1 MATYD
6 LKITLHKA
14 NYSSATEF
22 EHDIRGFCS
31 VFYQQVN
38 QCTVR
43 QLDNYA
49 VVFVSS
55 NDRHITFDHSTNVGC
70 IEIERGDYTA
80 ECGIDISSLSR
91 VFEEDGAVD
100 LMVSKLK
107 RNTRYIC
114 GHVHGVYKTPITA
127 ELLRNNNWDKLDE
140 DHRLFLLRRLLV
152 DIYGNEKFDYFEMA
166 DDEGRTG
173 DIYSLIENTVEQLF
187 GPDADSVWGRSDDD
201 DDDDY

>member
-1 MATYD
+1 
-6 LKITLHKA
+6 
-14 NYSSATEF
+14 
-22 EHDIRGFCS
+22 
-31 VFYQQVN
+31 
-38 QCTVR
+38 
-43 QLDNYA
+43 
-49 VVFVSS
+49 
-55 NDRHITFDHSTNVGC
+55 
-70 IEIERGDYTA
+70 
-80 ECGIDISSLSR
+80 
-91 VFEEDGAVD
+91 
-100 LMVSKLK
+100 MVSKLK